1 MATRDIT
8 SSYILS
14 RTEFKNRAKII
25 NNTININIK
34 KSGSGYKRLE
44 EENYQ
49 DIDID
54 NNINNNNN
62 NNNNNNINNNN
73 INNNNINNNDN
84 DNDNDN
90 NNNNDIQLNI
100 LDTEINIEQLNALPP
115 WIQKLNDIDENIKK
129 IISLIEKFKKYLKED
144 IDKILAE
151 DIEMESRIDCERS
164 IELLTMETIRLFH
177 KTFDMIKYL
186 NKSNN
191 LSQGENKMKKNSQR
205 MKSAKLKSLLISFK
219 HIQRSYLALLKKV
232 SSLQRSLSSSFL
244 YRSGEYDA
252 NNDNED
258 YGENSSISNSHYHHH
273 HHHHHHNHHHHH
285 EEDHDHEEDHEE
297 IMDEL
302 NEMATTLIERQRVSQ
317 LIKETSHLIQDVG
330 SMCVKKDSIFDR
342 IDYNLAEGEEL
353 EFSGTVLIGDGIT
366 NGYERPENEKRKK
379 LLLIFVVLIIVI
391 LFIFVLKYLIKI

>member
-14 RTEFKNRAKII
+14 RTECKNRAKII
-25 NNTININIK
+25 NSAISINIK

-54 NNINNNNN
+54 D
-62 NNNNNNINNNN
+62 NNNINNN

-84 DNDNDN
+84 DNDDN
-90 NNNNDIQLNI
+90 NNNNNNIKKNNSNIQLNI
-100 LDTEINIEQLNALPP
+100 LDTEINIEQLPP
-115 WIQKLNDIDENIKK
+115 WILKLNDIDENIKK
-129 IISLIEKFKKYLKED
+129 IVSLIEKFKKYLKED

-191 LSQGENKMKKNSQR
+191 LSQGENKMKKNTQR
-205 MKSAKLKSLLISFK
+205 MKSAKLKVLLITFK

-244 YRSGEYDA
+244 YRSGEYDV

-258 YGENSSISNSHYHHH
+258 YGENSSISNSHYHQHH
-273 HHHHHHNHHHHH
+273 QHHNNNHH
-285 EEDHDHEEDHEE
+285 EDDHDHEEDHEE

-302 NEMATTLIERQRVSQ
+302 NEMATTLIERKRVSQ
-317 LIKETSHLIQDVG
+317 LIKETSHLIQDLA

-342 IDYNLAEGEEL
+342 IDYNLDEGEEL
-353 EFSGTVLIGDGIT
+353 DFNDTIYICGGIPG
-366 NGYERPENEKRKK
+366 GYEKPENEKRKK
-379 LLLIFVVLIIVI
+379 LLLIFAVLIIVI
-391 LFIFVLKYLIKI
+391 LFIFILKYVIEI